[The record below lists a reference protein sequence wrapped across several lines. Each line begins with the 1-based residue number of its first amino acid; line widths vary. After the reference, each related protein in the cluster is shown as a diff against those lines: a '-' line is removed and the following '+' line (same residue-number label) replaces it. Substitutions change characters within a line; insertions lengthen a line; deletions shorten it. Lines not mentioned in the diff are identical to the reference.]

1 VKTWAGAGAEPLCD
15 AWSPDDFRQ
24 IHAPDERMLGH
35 AADPGRGLGIRRS
48 SRHLVVRQNDQLAAE
63 IHGPL
68 VFEAGA

>member
-1 VKTWAGAGAEPLCD
+1 
-15 AWSPDDFRQ
+15 
-24 IHAPDERMLGH
+24 MLGH